1 MSTEKNIQEKVRLHI
16 RNKNRERYDLEAL
29 KSAVPA
35 LADHIIINKFG
46 AESVDFANPDAVKLL
61 NKAILNHYYGIENW
75 DFPADNLVPPIPG
88 RADYLHYMADL
99 LEQSNFGELPAGDKI
114 KVLDI
119 GVGASCIYPIVGV
132 TEYGW
137 NFIASDIDA
146 LSIESTT
153 RIINSNPILEHKVKC
168 LLQEHPKLFFSG
180 ILNTDDKIDFSM
192 CNPPFHSSTEE
203 AQKVSRRKVKNLTG
217 KKSSKVE
224 LNFAGI
230 SNELIC
236 EGGESKFI
244 HNMITESQDFAKNC
258 FWFTTLVS
266 KQSTLKGIYK
276 YLNEL
281 EVAQVKTIPIGTGN
295 KSSRIIAWSF
305 LSKEEQKQWRETRWR
320 IAEEPV
326 TDEELVISDEV
337 GKDEELLIIDESL
350 VIENQVI
357 IDESVEIEQPIIIGE
372 LLTDKE
378 QSASEE
384 KEL

>member
-29 KSAVPA
+29 KVAVPE
-35 LADHIIINKFG
+35 LADHITINKYD
-46 AESVDFANPDAVKLL
+46 AESVDFANPVAVKLL
-61 NKAILNHYYGIENW
+61 NKALLNHYYGIKNW
-75 DFPADNLVPPIPG
+75 DFPAENLVPPIPG
-88 RADYLHYMADL
+88 RADYLHYLADL
-99 LEQSNFGELPAGDKI
+99 LGQSNFGDLPEGDTI

-119 GVGASCIYPIVGV
+119 GVGASCIYPIIGV

-137 NFIASDIDA
+137 NFIGSDIDA
-146 LSIESTT
+146 QSIESSTN
-153 RIINSNPILEHKVKC
+153 IINSNPSLEGKVEC
-168 LLQEHPKLFFSG
+168 RLQEDPKAFFTG
-180 ILNTDDKIDFSM
+180 ILSKDEKIDFSM

-203 AQKVSRRKVKNLTG
+203 AQKVSHRKVKNLSG
-217 KKSSKVE
+217 KKSAKVE

-236 EGGESKFI
+236 EGGEAKFI

-276 YLNEL
+276 SLNEM

-305 LSKEEQKQWRETRWR
+305 LSKEEQKEWRETRWR
-320 IAEEPV
+320 IAEEKP
-326 TDEELVISDEV
+326 
-337 GKDEELLIIDESL
+337 ESL
-350 VIENQVI
+350 VE
-357 IDESVEIEQPIIIGE
+357 
-372 LLTDKE
+372 
-378 QSASEE
+378 
-384 KEL
+384 

>member
-29 KSAVPA
+29 KVAVPE
-35 LADHIIINKFG
+35 LADHITINKYD
-46 AESVDFANPDAVKLL
+46 AESVDFANPVAVKLL
-61 NKAILNHYYGIENW
+61 NKALLNHYYGIKNW
-75 DFPADNLVPPIPG
+75 EFPAENLVPPIPG

-99 LEQSNFGELPAGDKI
+99 LGQSNFGDLPEGDTI

-119 GVGASCIYPIVGV
+119 GVGASCIYPIIGA

-137 NFIASDIDA
+137 NFIGSDIDTQ
-146 LSIESTT
+146 SIESSTN
-153 RIINSNPILEHKVKC
+153 IINSNPSLEGKVEC
-168 LLQEHPKLFFSG
+168 RLQEDPKAFFTG
-180 ILNTDDKIDFSM
+180 ILSNDEKIDFSM

-203 AQKVSRRKVKNLTG
+203 AQKVSHRKVKNLSG
-217 KKSSKVE
+217 KKSAKVE

-236 EGGESKFI
+236 EGGEAKFI

-276 YLNEL
+276 SLNEM

-305 LSKEEQKQWRETRWR
+305 LSKEEQKEWRETRWR
-320 IAEEPV
+320 IAEEK
-326 TDEELVISDEV
+326 S
-337 GKDEELLIIDESL
+337 
-350 VIENQVI
+350 
-357 IDESVEIEQPIIIGE
+357 EI
-372 LLTDKE
+372 
-378 QSASEE
+378 
-384 KEL
+384 